1 MNHLLQQL
9 SDLLL
14 NIGIFIVIGYGGIC
28 IFLLMRQRWFIF
40 FPSRVIEKTPAELNL
55 PYQDVRLPVTSK
67 LGKTEKIH
75 GWWMKSSKQNAPV
88 LLYLHGNGLNISA
101 NINHSKRFYE
111 LGFSVLLI
119 DYRGYGWSDGNFPRE
134 KSVYEDAM
142 TGWNFLVKTQNILPE
157 NIIIYGHSLGGAIA
171 IDLAI
176 KQPKAAGVIVESSFT
191 SILEMVT
198 IQKRFSLFP
207 VKLLLNQKFASID
220 KLPKLKIPILF
231 IHGTADSTVP
241 SFMSEKLYA
250 VAPTPKSLILAPGA
264 DHNNIATT
272 VGLEYLKWIQ
282 SFINQ
287 HLLVKYSREK
297 GTENRE

>member
-1 MNHLLQQL
+1 MGINHLLQQL
-9 SDLLL
+9 FYLLL
-14 NIGIFIVIGYGGIC
+14 GISTFTGIAYLGIC
-28 IFLLMRQRWFIF
+28 IFLLVRQRWFIF
-40 FPSRVIEKTPAELNL
+40 FPSPVIEKTPGDLNL
-55 PYQDVRLPVTSK
+55 PYQDVRLPVISK

-75 GWWMKSSKQNAPV
+75 GWWIKSSQQNAPV
-88 LLYLHGNGLNISA
+88 VLYLHGNGINIGA
-101 NINHSKRFYE
+101 NINHSKIFYE

-119 DYRGYGWSDGNFPRE
+119 DYRGYGWSHGNFPSE

-142 TGWNFLVKTQNILPE
+142 TAWKFLVKTQNILPE

-191 SILEMVT
+191 SILEMVA

-231 IHGTADSTVP
+231 IHGTADSSIP

-250 VAPTPKSLILAPGA
+250 VAPTAKNLILVPGA

-272 VGLEYLKWIQ
+272 VGLEYLKWIK
-282 SFINQ
+282 SFVNQ
-287 HLLVKYSREK
+287 HLPVK
-297 GTENRE
+297 